1 MRSYRTILATAA
13 MAVTLNLAAQNESQL
28 KNLTITNI
36 TPELSVYPCGDRH
49 EAQVILRC
57 QEPFDLVLASNYDA
71 NLDLSVTTE
80 GPEKV
85 YSIVF
90 KTKEEGTSFKG
101 RQLSVVAEGFKKH
114 YIPLN
119 LNDKEKLEFLVSDPY
134 SKLRSLFY
142 TATEEGISLMSD
154 GLYDAA
160 IDKFRIA
167 MQCPEYPDTP
177 NHLEE
182 YIKVSETLKEWTAQA
197 AQYAE
202 NEDYY
207 NARMIYMNILRENPN
222 CVVIREL
229 YADANENF
237 NRVSKHD
244 MEVAQAYYETKR
256 YEEARALYEHAIAQ
270 NNPQSAQAGINLA
283 DIKLRRYKKDN
294 HTRSLSYIY
303 DKNAPIGLMT
313 ASLKPDKSGG
323 YFSFGFD
330 KGCIDLLSQNTDPV
344 TEFDPTTKSVIV
356 PAEPM
361 YQATV
366 SAGWTLRL
374 YTQGKEEYIPKV
386 WALITPFGYAGG
398 GYYSKIDVRAEN
410 ASEPDYEE
418 SYHLMHAL
426 APEVG
431 VAVRI
436 WRVVLSYR
444 YQYRYMLNKEY
455 PVSDELGK
463 ARNLLGIGICW

>member
-1 MRSYRTILATAA
+1 MRAYRILLA
-13 MAVTLNLAAQNESQL
+13 MAAFAVSTNTFAQRESQL

-71 NLDLSVTTE
+71 NLDLSVTQE

-101 RQLSVVAEGFKKH
+101 RQLSIVAEGFKKH

-142 TATEEGISLMSD
+142 TATDEGLSLMSD
-154 GLYDAA
+154 GYYDAA

-182 YIKVSETLKEWTAQA
+182 YIKQCETFKEWTTQA
-197 AQYAE
+197 AEYAAK
-202 NEDYY
+202 EDYY
-207 NARMIYMNILRENPN
+207 NARTIYLNILRDNPN
-222 CVVIREL
+222 CQIAREL
-229 YADANENF
+229 YSDANDNF
-237 NRVSKHD
+237 NRVSTHD
-244 MEVAQAYYETKR
+244 MQVAQAYYESKR

-270 NNPQSAQAGINLA
+270 NNPQAAQAGINLA
-283 DIKLRRYKKDN
+283 DIKLRSYKKDN

-303 DKNAPIGLMT
+303 EKNAPIGLMT

-330 KGCIDLLSQNTDPV
+330 KGCIDILSNNIDPV
-344 TEFDPTTKSVIV
+344 TDFNPETKTAVT
-356 PAEPM
+356 PAQPM
-361 YQATV
+361 YQASV
-366 SAGWTLRL
+366 NAGWTIRL
-374 YTQGKEEYIPKV
+374 YTQGEEEYIPKV
-386 WALITPFGYAGG
+386 WALLSPFGYATG
-398 GYYSKIDVRAEN
+398 GYYSKIDISGEN
-410 ASEPDYEE
+410 ATEPEYEK

-426 APEVG
+426 APEAG
-431 VAVRI
+431 VAIRI

-444 YQYRYMLNKEY
+444 FQYRYMLNHEE
-455 PVSDELGK
+455 PVSDDLGK
-463 ARNLLGIGICW
+463 ARNMLGIGICW